1 MVALMNVMSMT
12 NCAEKFTWFRKPKPD
27 ELPHIG
33 TTQDIAWAVW
43 NRAGAADIKDIKYL
57 IVTQIVNP
65 GSRDIYIKAL
75 NSLDPPQSE
84 WKLWP
89 GQDFGM
95 DTVGGQAILG
105 MFSNS
110 TQYSLAALNSPGS
123 PVGRWVGYFILQH
136 KEKLG
141 GNRFIDKVKLWQ
153 PDGQSFPYLLFYV
166 NPTPAASGS
175 AADPVPQELP
185 LDAVP
190 IAVPKTQDMN
200 SSRIVKRGTDGKHL
214 VREHVMYSSS

>member
-1 MVALMNVMSMT
+1 MSMT
-12 NCAEKFTWFRKPKPD
+12 YCAEKFTWFRKPKPD

-110 TQYSLAALNSPGS
+110 TQYSLAALILTRLTRRALGRLLHPTAQGEARQQPIHRQSQALETRRPISPLS
-123 PVGRWVGYFILQH
+123 PLLRKPDTSCF
-136 KEKLG
+136 
-141 GNRFIDKVKLWQ
+141 RFGCRSGTSRTTPRCGADCGTKSA
-153 PDGQSFPYLLFYV
+153 GHELFSNCEEEY
-166 NPTPAASGS
+166 
-175 AADPVPQELP
+175 
-185 LDAVP
+185 
-190 IAVPKTQDMN
+190 
-200 SSRIVKRGTDGKHL
+200 
-214 VREHVMYSSS
+214 